1 MSDRVNPLFVAPNRP
16 YDRAIMRAARQLLVL
31 LLMLLPACQKG
42 VSKGARLASERLTP
56 HVAQLDGVPA
66 AQVTV
71 TIGEEIFRNMW
82 FAKAKAKTEWSCFV
96 DVFAIFCDHGEG
108 KIFADLV
115 AHRRLGDNRASVDDP
130 AWIQLVRN
138 AYGLKSVYPDK
149 DFPLDT
155 NKDKL
160 KHPRVERPTEG
171 GVQITIFALDKND
184 KTLRLEVDVEG
195 EGTVIVR
202 RAPLP

>member
-1 MSDRVNPLFVAPNRP
+1 M
-16 YDRAIMRAARQLLVL
+16 MRAAPYLVL
-31 LLMLLPACQKG
+31 LLLAACQKG
-42 VSKGARLASERLTP
+42 TSKGARLATERLQP
-56 HVAQLDGVPA
+56 HIAQLDGVPA

-71 TIGEEIFRNMW
+71 TMGEEIFRNMW
-82 FAKAKAKTEWSCFV
+82 FARAKGKTEWSCFV

-115 AHRRLGDNRASVDDP
+115 AHRRLGDNRASIDDP
-130 AWIQLVRN
+130 AWIELVRS
-138 AYGLKSVYPDK
+138 AYGLKSVFPDK
-149 DFPLDT
+149 SFPLDV

-160 KHPRVERPTEG
+160 RYPRVERPKEG
-171 GVQITIFALDKND
+171 GVQITIYALDKDD

>member
-1 MSDRVNPLFVAPNRP
+1 MRLTVALLLLFVA
-16 YDRAIMRAARQLLVL
+16 
-31 LLMLLPACQKG
+31 ACQKG
-42 VSKGARLASERLTP
+42 VSKGARLASERLQP

-82 FAKAKAKTEWSCFV
+82 FARAKGKTEWSCFV
-96 DVFAIFCDHGEG
+96 DVFGIFCDHGEG

-149 DFPLDT
+149 DFPLT
-155 NKDKL
+155 VDKSKL
-160 KHPRVERPTEG
+160 QYPRVERPKDG
-171 GVQITIFALDKND
+171 GVQITIYALDAND
-184 KTLRLEVDVEG
+184 KTLRLEADVVG
-195 EGTVIVR
+195 EGTVTVR
-202 RAPLP
+202 RTPLLP